1 MGVSNSKNIDIEN
14 EKYLNLYKNELVEL
28 SNIINEII
36 KNETGEVEFRN
47 YKYNF
52 LKDDVCNNF
61 ALVFKQNL
69 NELPM
74 IQLKELS
81 SDLLLVPNYKEYLKI
96 GKNTREK
103 EELCTRI
110 SQHYVK
116 ILNLLNSIY
125 SVLGLKNKGY
135 NNFCNIALTSLMMP
149 TTKGVAVKYCKDTQ
163 ENVNLSEL
171 SGINEF
177 IRLIVETDNDNPEKK
192 IEAFLNDIKSRL
204 SPRKIEDENYIGGD
218 PNYNRG
224 RGPPN
229 RGPPNRGPPNRGSYN
244 RGSYD
249 DSSKINIDKLAF
261 DRKRELQ
268 DIISRGDRAS
278 NHRIAKEYYN
288 STALNIVR
296 QKMIKDIANK
306 PKIEANN
313 LRTIEA
319 LNKLPSSSSSSSS
332 NRIEERSYSGSYS
345 GLGLHSKKITILKKY
360 MPIIGNHCNN
370 PGLTEI
376 SNEDWV
382 TIFNNYRTSYEDFKN
397 NYKNNINDLKLIVEK
412 LYFKKN
418 NEYILKILNEETLID
433 LTNHAKHIIHNFY
446 TSCITKYMESMQ
458 KLNEILVQKKQKE
471 QELSLNKEIVL
482 RGGVEK
488 KIRKVKKNK
497 NNIDYKRI
505 IF

>member
-1 MGVSNSKNIDIEN
+1 MGVSNSKSIDIEN

-36 KNETGEVEFRN
+36 KNENGEPEFRN

-52 LKDDVCNNF
+52 LKDDVCNKF

-69 NELPM
+69 SELPM

-103 EELCTRI
+103 EELCSRI
-110 SQHYVK
+110 SQHYIK

-171 SGINEF
+171 AGINEF
-177 IRLIVETDNDNPEKK
+177 IRLIVETDPVNPEKK
-192 IEAFLNDIKSRL
+192 IAAFVDDLKSRL
-204 SPRKIEDENYIGGD
+204 APRKIEEDNYISSGGAGGAGAPYRRGGPPPPYRGRPRQGYNNPD
-218 PNYNRG
+218 GYNR
-224 RGPPN
+224 
-229 RGPPNRGPPNRGSYN
+229 
-244 RGSYD
+244 
-249 DSSKINIDKLAF
+249 INVDKLNY
-261 DRKRELQ
+261 DRRKELEEIIKSRE
-268 DIISRGDRAS
+268 S
-278 NHRIAKEYYN
+278 NPHTKPLNNATIKILKEATLK
-288 STALNIVR
+288 SL
-296 QKMIKDIANK
+296 ANK
-306 PKIEANN
+306 SSIQSND

-319 LNKLPSSSSSSSS
+319 LNKLTPPTTAATTYSS
-332 NRIEERSYSGSYS
+332 NFS
-345 GLGLHSKKITILKKY
+345 GLSLQSKKITSLKKY

-382 TIFNNYRTSYEDFKN
+382 TIFNDYRKAYEEFKN
-397 NYKNNINDLKLIVEK
+397 NYKNNIDQLESIVEK
-412 LYFKKN
+412 LYYKKN
-418 NEYILKILNEETLID
+418 NEYILKILTEEELIV
-433 LTNHAKHIIHNFY
+433 LTDNAKHYIHNFY
-446 TSCITKYMESMQ
+446 TSCISKYMESMQ
-458 KLNEILVQKKQKE
+458 KLNTILLNKKQRE
-471 QELSLNKEIVL
+471 EDLSTNKDIVL
-482 RGGVEK
+482 RGGGGSRSRSAAKSKKPSVDYK
-488 KIRKVKKNK
+488 KI
-497 NNIDYKRI
+497 IL
-505 IF
+505 